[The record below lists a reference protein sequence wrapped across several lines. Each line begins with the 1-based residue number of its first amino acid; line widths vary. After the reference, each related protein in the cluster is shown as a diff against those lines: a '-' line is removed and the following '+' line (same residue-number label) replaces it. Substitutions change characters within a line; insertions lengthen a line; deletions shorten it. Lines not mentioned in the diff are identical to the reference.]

1 MTMTGLSEELAHLKE
16 HGQLRELKALSER
29 KDCNVVFRD
38 QKLLNLSSND
48 YLGIAGDQEL
58 HQRFYDGLHPDSL
71 LVNYGLGAASSRLLT
86 GDTNNNHLLEDL
98 LKTSYRKE
106 ACLLYN
112 SGYHANIGI
121 LPALTGKPDL
131 ILSDKLNHASIVDGM
146 RLSTAQF
153 KRYRHCDYEHL
164 RSLLEKYRK
173 NYRRVIVVSESV
185 FSMDGDVVDLRAL
198 VEIKNQFDCQLY
210 IDEAHSVGLYG
221 EKGLGMAEYQ
231 DQLENIDFLVGTF
244 GKAFASVGAFL
255 LCSEIVK
262 NYLINKSRSLI
273 FTTALPPIITSWNIF
288 IFSQLAEFSE
298 QRKKLATIS
307 NLLRKTLRDR
317 HLQTDGTTNI
327 IPVIIGDD
335 QLTVTLSESMREL
348 GYLLLPVRP
357 PTVPVGTSRFR
368 ISLTAGM
375 DWCELDC
382 LADKIATLINENGP
396 C

>member
-48 YLGIAGDQEL
+48 YLGIAGDEEL
-58 HQRFYDGLHPDSL
+58 HQRFYDGLHSDSL

-86 GDTNNNHLLEDL
+86 GDTNNSHLLEDL
-98 LKTSYRKE
+98 LKTSYKKE

-146 RLSTAQF
+146 RLSAAQF

-164 RSLLEKYRK
+164 RSLLEKHRK

-221 EKGLGMAEYQ
+221 ENGLGMAEHQ
-231 DQLENIDFLVGTF
+231 EQLKEIDFLVGTF

-307 NLLRKTLRDR
+307 DQLRKTLRDR

-335 QLTVTLSESMREL
+335 QLTVKLSESMREL

-375 DWCELDC
+375 DWSELEC
-382 LADKIATLINENGP
+382 LADKIATLVNESGP